1 MTGVEIGLVSIAA
14 ILLLIYLGM
23 HVAVAL
29 CLVSLAGVWAVKGSV
44 TLATKLLAIAAYDT
58 VAGYVFGVV
67 PLFVLMGLLV
77 SVSDLGKD
85 AYVAANL
92 FVRRVRGGLG
102 IATVAA
108 NAVFAAV
115 TGISVASAAVFTKL
129 AVPEMISLGYRPR
142 FAVGV
147 VAGSSVL
154 GMLIPPSLLLIVYG
168 ILAEQSIGD
177 LFIAGIVPGL
187 LLSLAFGVAILGMAV
202 FLPGMVMTGTR
213 AGADGGGQDGEGA
226 DDGEHGGARSRLAA
240 SFRLWPLAGLVFAV
254 IGGIYLGWF
263 TPTESGAV
271 GALGALILALAR
283 RKLTWAK
290 VRQVLI
296 ETGHV
301 TVSILML
308 IIAANV
314 YTRLLALSGVPSFID
329 DFVNELELGFF
340 ALLICYAVV
349 IVIMGTILDG
359 ISIMLIMIPIFL
371 PLLDGYDV
379 DLVWFGIVTVIA
391 VEIGLLTPP
400 LGLSAYVIKSTLDD
414 DGISLAD
421 IFIGAAPFAAV
432 MFAVLLAIISFPWLV
447 TGYG

>member
-1 MTGVEIGLVSIAA
+1 MTGVEIGLVSIGA
-14 ILLLIYLGM
+14 ILVLIYLGM

-29 CLVSLAGVWAVKGSV
+29 CLVSLAGVWALKGSI

-77 SVSDLGKD
+77 GVSDLGKD
-85 AYVAANL
+85 AYVVANM
-92 FVRRVRGGLG
+92 FMRRVRGGLG

-187 LLSLAFGVAILGMAV
+187 LLSFAFAVAILGMAT
-202 FLPGMVMTGTR
+202 FAPGIVM
-213 AGADGGGQDGEGA
+213 AGGGAPA
-226 DDGEHGGARSRLAA
+226 DIPAPDPDRPGSRLAA
-240 SFRLWPLAGLVFAV
+240 SLRLWPLAALVFAV

-271 GALGALILALAR
+271 GALGALVLAFAR
-283 RKLTWAK
+283 RKLTRRKIW
-290 VRQVLI
+290 QVLV
-296 ETGHV
+296 ETGHI

-308 IIAANV
+308 IIAANI
-314 YTRLLALSGVPSFID
+314 YTRMLALSGVPPFID
-329 DFVNELELGFF
+329 AFVNGLDLGFYT
-340 ALLICYAVV
+340 LLIFYAV
-349 IVIMGTILDG
+349 IVVVMGTILDG

-371 PLLDGYDV
+371 PLLGGHDV

-414 DGISLAD
+414 DTISLSD
-421 IFIGAAPFAAV
+421 VFIGAAPFAAV
-432 MFAVLLAIISFPWLV
+432 MFAVLVVIIFLPWLV
-447 TGYG
+447 TGY

>member
-1 MTGVEIGLVSIAA
+1 MSGVEIGLISIAA
-14 ILLLIYLGM
+14 ILVLIYLGM
-23 HVAVAL
+23 HVAVTL
-29 CLVSLAGVWAVKGSV
+29 CVVSLIGVWAVKGNV

-85 AYVAANL
+85 AYVVANIL
-92 FVRRVRGGLG
+92 MRRIRGGLG

-154 GMLIPPSLLLIVYG
+154 GMLIPPSLLLIVYAL
-168 ILAEQSIGD
+168 LAEQSIGD
-177 LFIAGIVPGL
+177 LFIAGIVPGI
-187 LLSLAFGVAILGMAV
+187 LLSFAFAIAILGMAT
-202 FLPGMVMTGTR
+202 FLPRTVMR
-213 AGADGGGQDGEGA
+213 EQA
-226 DDGEHGGARSRLAA
+226 GGAASGEPVESLVAA
-240 SFRLWPLAGLVFAV
+240 ILRLWPLPVLVFAV

-271 GALGALILALAR
+271 GALGALVLAFAR
-283 RKLTWAK
+283 RKLTWAN
-290 VRQVLI
+290 VWQVLV

-308 IIAANV
+308 IIAANI
-314 YTRLLALSGVPSFID
+314 YTRLLALSGVPVFIN
-329 DFVNELELGFF
+329 DFVNGLELGFF
-340 ALLICYAVV
+340 TLLIFYAVI

-371 PLLDGYDV
+371 PLLAGYSV

-400 LGLSAYVIKSTLDD
+400 LGLSAYVIKSTLDTD
-414 DGISLAD
+414 EISLAD
-421 IFIGAAPFAAV
+421 IFIGAAPFAVV
-432 MFAVLLAIISFPWLV
+432 MFVVLLLIIFFPWLV

>member
-1 MTGVEIGLVSIAA
+1 MSGVEIGLISIGA

-23 HVAVAL
+23 HVAVTL
-29 CLVSLAGVWAVKGSV
+29 CVVSLIGVWAVKGNV

-85 AYVAANL
+85 AYVVANIL
-92 FVRRVRGGLG
+92 MRRIRGGLG

-129 AVPEMISLGYRPR
+129 AVPEMILLGYRPR

-154 GMLIPPSLLLIVYG
+154 GMLIPPSLLLIVYAL
-168 ILAEQSIGD
+168 LAEQSIGD
-177 LFIAGIVPGL
+177 LFIAGIVPGI
-187 LLSLAFGVAILGMAV
+187 LLSFAFAIAILGMAT
-202 FLPGMVMTGTR
+202 FLPRTVMREEAVGEE
-213 AGADGGGQDGEGA
+213 AGD
-226 DDGEHGGARSRLAA
+226 AA
-240 SFRLWPLAGLVFAV
+240 SGEPAESVAAAIFRLSPLPVLVFAV

-271 GALGALILALAR
+271 GALGALILAFVR
-283 RKLTWAK
+283 RKLTWQN
-290 VRQVLI
+290 VWQVLV

-308 IIAANV
+308 IIAANI
-314 YTRLLALSGVPSFID
+314 YTRLLALSGVPVFIN
-329 DFVNELELGFF
+329 DFVNGLEFGFF
-340 ALLICYAVV
+340 TLLIFYAVI

-371 PLLDGYDV
+371 PLLEGYSV

-400 LGLSAYVIKSTLDD
+400 LGLSAYVIKSTLDTD
-414 DGISLAD
+414 EISLAD
-421 IFIGAAPFAAV
+421 IFIGAAPFAVV
-432 MFAVLLAIISFPWLV
+432 MFVVLLLIIFFPWLV

>member
-1 MTGVEIGLVSIAA
+1 MSGVEIGLVSICA

-23 HVAVAL
+23 HVAVTL
-29 CLVSLAGVWAVKGSV
+29 CVVSLIGVWAVKGNV

-85 AYVAANL
+85 AYVVANIL
-92 FVRRVRGGLG
+92 MRRVRGGLG

-154 GMLIPPSLLLIVYG
+154 GMLIPPSLLLIVYAL
-168 ILAEQSIGD
+168 LAEQSIGD
-177 LFIAGIVPGL
+177 LFIAGIVPGI
-187 LLSLAFGVAILGMAV
+187 LLSLAFAIAILGMAT
-202 FLPGMVMTGTR
+202 FLPRTVMR
-213 AGADGGGQDGEGA
+213 EEAGEAASGEPV
-226 DDGEHGGARSRLAA
+226 ESLAA
-240 SFRLWPLAGLVFAV
+240 AIFRLWPLPVLVFAV

-271 GALGALILALAR
+271 GALGALILAFAR
-283 RKLTWAK
+283 RKLTWAN
-290 VRQVLI
+290 VWQVLV

-308 IIAANV
+308 IIAANI
-314 YTRLLALSGVPSFID
+314 YTRLLALSGVPVFIN
-329 DFVNELELGFF
+329 DFVTGLEFGFF
-340 ALLICYAVV
+340 TLLIFYAVI
-349 IVIMGTILDG
+349 IVVMGTILDG

-371 PLLDGYDV
+371 PLLEGYSV

-400 LGLSAYVIKSTLDD
+400 LGLSAYVIKSTLDTD
-414 DGISLAD
+414 EISLAD
-421 IFIGAAPFAAV
+421 IFIGAAPFAVV
-432 MFAVLLAIISFPWLV
+432 MFVVLLLIIFFPWLV

>member
-1 MTGVEIGLVSIAA
+1 MTGVEIGLVSIGA
-14 ILLLIYLGM
+14 ILVLIYLGM

-29 CLVSLAGVWAVKGSV
+29 CLVSLAGVWVLKGSL

-85 AYVAANL
+85 AYVAANM
-92 FVRRVRGGLG
+92 FMRRIRGGLG

-129 AVPEMISLGYRPR
+129 AVPQMIALGYRPR

-187 LLSLAFGVAILGMAV
+187 LLSLAFAVAILGMAT
-202 FLPGMVMTGTR
+202 FAPGIVMD
-213 AGADGGGQDGEGA
+213 AGAHAATPTPDP
-226 DDGEHGGARSRLAA
+226 DDSAPGSRLAA
-240 SFRLWPLAGLVFAV
+240 ILRLWPLAALVFAV

-283 RKLTWAK
+283 RKLTRQKIW
-290 VRQVLI
+290 QVLV
-296 ETGHV
+296 ETGHI

-308 IIAANV
+308 IIAANI
-314 YTRLLALSGVPSFID
+314 YTRLLALSGVPPFID
-329 DFVNELELGFF
+329 TFVNGLDLGFF
-340 ALLICYAVV
+340 TLLIFYAVI
-349 IVIMGTILDG
+349 IVVMGTILDG

-371 PLLDGYDV
+371 PLVGGYEV
-379 DLVWFGIVTVIA
+379 DLVWFGILTVIA

-414 DGISLAD
+414 EAISLSD
-421 IFIGAAPFAAV
+421 IFIGAAPFAVV
-432 MFAVLLAIISFPWLV
+432 MFLVLVAIIFAPWLV
-447 TGYG
+447 SGY

>member
-1 MTGVEIGLVSIAA
+1 MSGVEIGLISIGA

-23 HVAVAL
+23 HVAVTL
-29 CLVSLAGVWAVKGSV
+29 CVVSLIGVWAVKGNV

-85 AYVAANL
+85 AYVVANIL
-92 FVRRVRGGLG
+92 MRRIRGGLG

-154 GMLIPPSLLLIVYG
+154 GMLIPPSLLLIVYAL
-168 ILAEQSIGD
+168 LAEQSIGD
-177 LFIAGIVPGL
+177 LFIAGIVPGI
-187 LLSLAFGVAILGMAV
+187 LLSIAFAVAILGMAT
-202 FLPGMVMTGTR
+202 FAPGTVMQ
-213 AGADGGGQDGEGA
+213 QDGA
-226 DDGEHGGARSRLAA
+226 ARNAGGAEAGEPEQSMAA
-240 SFRLWPLAGLVFAV
+240 AIFRLWPLPVLVFAV

-271 GALGALILALAR
+271 GALGALLLAFAR
-283 RKLTWAK
+283 RKLTWAN
-290 VRQVLI
+290 VWQVLV

-308 IIAANV
+308 IIAANI
-314 YTRLLALSGVPSFID
+314 YTRLLALSGVPVFIN
-329 DFVNELELGFF
+329 DFVNGLELGFF
-340 ALLICYAVV
+340 TLLIFYAVI

-371 PLLDGYDV
+371 PLLDGYSV

-400 LGLSAYVIKSTLDD
+400 LGLSAYVIKSTLDTD
-414 DGISLAD
+414 EISLAD
-421 IFIGAAPFAAV
+421 IFIGAAPFAVV
-432 MFAVLLAIISFPWLV
+432 MFVVLMLIIFFPWLV